1 MPSFMLEKLI
11 PVTEEEKRL
20 LAGGDLERK
29 LYTVD
34 REFVVSAMRLSEG
47 REIAV
52 RAHTRFIPFPTHRHN
67 YAETMIVL
75 AGQIT
80 HRIGDRRFTLGAGDV
95 LFMNRH
101 VTHAVERAGEGDI
114 GVNLIVS
121 DSFLNRLAERMSS
134 TVFSSFIE
142 ENAKNGGKPSY
153 LVFRTAGVLPLE
165 NLEENM
171 LCEITEKEQETQIL
185 SDTFAL
191 LLTYLSKKQDDLL
204 LFRNAV
210 LSKEEERRAAI
221 ASYVREEYRDGTL
234 TDLAGRLALS
244 PTYLSHLVADLF
256 GDTLNRLLSK
266 EKMRRAARLLSE
278 TDLSV
283 ERIYSAVGFDSSS
296 YFHRAFRKI
305 YGGKPLD
312 YRREHRKEKQKD

>member
-1 MPSFMLEKLI
+1 
-11 PVTEEEKRL
+11 
-20 LAGGDLERK
+20 
-29 LYTVD
+29 
-34 REFVVSAMRLSEG
+34 
-47 REIAV
+47 
-52 RAHTRFIPFPTHRHN
+52 
-67 YAETMIVL
+67 
-75 AGQIT
+75 
-80 HRIGDRRFTLGAGDV
+80 
-95 LFMNRH
+95 
-101 VTHAVERAGEGDI
+101 
-114 GVNLIVS
+114 
-121 DSFLNRLAERMSS
+121 
-134 TVFSSFIE
+134 
-142 ENAKNGGKPSY
+142 
-153 LVFRTAGVLPLE
+153 
-165 NLEENM
+165 M

-305 YGGKPLD
+305 YGVKPLD